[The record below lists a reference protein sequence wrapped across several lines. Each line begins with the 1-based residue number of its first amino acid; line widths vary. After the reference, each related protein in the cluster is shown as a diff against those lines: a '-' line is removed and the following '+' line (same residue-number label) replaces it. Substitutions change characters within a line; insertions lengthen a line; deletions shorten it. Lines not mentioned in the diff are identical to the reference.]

1 MKKEMDDREPVMD
14 PKPSAKKAALEK
26 KKRQSREA
34 LGNGLA
40 GRAVD
45 AMAARRK
52 RMDEMLNQ

>member
-1 MKKEMDDREPVMD
+1 M
-14 PKPSAKKAALEK
+14 AKKQKAKPTKAQLEK
-26 KKRQSREA
+26 KKRQAREG

-52 RMDEMLNQ
+52 RMEEMLNQ